1 MTEQNTP
8 GGPDDT
14 RGLVGILVVAGA
26 GLGASLLVWFTGEL
40 AGLICRHEWPRAA
53 VAQSPIIAWRV
64 LSHLGGPSDAWPVA
78 ARHAVPGAVAFYT
91 TGMGLVVGL
100 AAVAT
105 RVMPAARMWGGL
117 LVGGGRRGFASLRA
131 MRDALGEAAP
141 RRSAAV
147 VRPSLEGRPFATD
160 DVAVGLGTSIPHRTK
175 LWGSLEDSY
184 LLLGPPRSGKGTSFL
199 APAIVRYPGPSVV
212 VSTRDDL
219 FQLTALAATREAPVL
234 LFDPTNLSRWPG
246 PRVSWS
252 PVRGCDNTLTAMIR
266 ARALVRSSGAG
277 KNVTNGDFWAG
288 TAETVL
294 RCYLHAAA
302 LAGKDMRG
310 VLRWVAQQTNPEPA
324 QILSASQSGASWAGE
339 LAGIA
344 QGHEQTRSAI
354 FASVGLALA
363 PLADPRIL
371 MACCPP
377 SPSDGFDERSFLGT
391 KRTLHILGLASAHVS
406 MAPIVSAMIESVVDV
421 ARREAAQ
428 TMGGRLDPPLG
439 LFIDE
444 ARAAPIPSL
453 GDLMADGGG
462 SGITTFAVFQSL
474 AQARE
479 RWGDDGADAIWDAST
494 VRLLF
499 PGLGNERDLERI
511 SRLLGDVDES
521 TTSVTTGSQRSET
534 QSTRRVPVLA
544 VSDIRALAQWKP
556 LVLYR
561 GLPPVQTW
569 LPGWWQTAARH
580 IIEPARLAMQATLS
594 ADSDGRGDSGRMDRG
609 RSVRRIASWLRP
621 LRR

>member
-1 MTEQNTP
+1 MTEPNSAGT
-8 GGPDDT
+8 PDDA
-14 RGLVGILVVAGA
+14 RSLLGVLVLAGA
-26 GLGASLLVWFTGEL
+26 AMGVSLLVWLTGEL
-40 AGLICRHEWPRAA
+40 AGVIWCHEWPRAT
-53 VAQSPIIAWRV
+53 VAQSPIIAWRLV
-64 LSHLGGPSDAWPVA
+64 GHLKDPSDAWPVA
-78 ARHAVPGAVAFYT
+78 ARHAVPGAVAFYA
-91 TGMGLVVGL
+91 TGSGLVGGI
-100 AAVAT
+100 AAVA
-105 RVMPAARMWGGL
+105 RHVLPGIRMWGGL
-117 LVGGGRRGFASLRA
+117 VIGGGRRGFASLRA
-131 MRDALGEAAP
+131 LRGALGEAAP

-147 VRPSLEGRPFATD
+147 VRPSLQGRGFATN
-160 DVAVGLGTSIPHRTK
+160 DVAVGLGTSIPHRTR

-184 LLLGPPRSGKGTSFL
+184 LVLGPPRSGKGTSFL
-199 APAIVRYPGPSVV
+199 APAIVRYPGPAVV

-219 FQLTALAATREAPVL
+219 FQLTALAATRETPVL

-246 PRVSWS
+246 SRVAWS
-252 PVRGCDNTLTAMIR
+252 PVRGCEDTLTAMIR

-302 LAGKDMRG
+302 LAGKDMRA

-324 QILSASQSGASWAGE
+324 QILSGSRAAASWAGE

-344 QGHEQTRSAI
+344 QGHDQTRSAI

-363 PLADPRIL
+363 SLADPRIL
-371 MACCPP
+371 AACCPT
-377 SPSDGFDERSFLGT
+377 SPGEGLDEAVFLGG
-391 KRTLHILGLASAHVS
+391 KRTLYILGLASAHVT
-406 MAPIVSAMIESVVDV
+406 MAPIVSALIESIVDV
-421 ARREAAQ
+421 ARRAAAQ
-428 TMGGRLDPPLG
+428 SMGGRLDPPLG

-444 ARAAPIPSL
+444 ARVAPIPSL

-511 SRLLGDVDES
+511 SRLLGEIDET
-521 TTSVTTGSQRSET
+521 TTSVTTGAQRSET
-534 QSTRRVPVLA
+534 QATRRVPVLA
-544 VSDIRALAQWKP
+544 VADIRGLAQWKP

-561 GLPPVQTW
+561 GLAPVQTW
-569 LPGWWQTAARH
+569 LPGWWATGTH
-580 IIEPARLAMQATLS
+580 HLIEPARAAMRAMLA
-594 ADSDGRGDSGRMDRG
+594 ADAHVAHDVGRLERG
-609 RSVRRIASWLRP
+609 RWMRRVAGLLRT
-621 LRR
+621 RRP